1 MCFDSVVQQLVH
13 EPKFLVIKQKSKFLV
28 KQKLSVNSWRMHP
41 TFLLFIV
48 ESHCNK
54 KRKKKKYF
62 ESFAPFNY
70 TG

>member
-54 KRKKKKYF
+54 KRKKEVF
-62 ESFAPFNY
+62 
-70 TG
+70 